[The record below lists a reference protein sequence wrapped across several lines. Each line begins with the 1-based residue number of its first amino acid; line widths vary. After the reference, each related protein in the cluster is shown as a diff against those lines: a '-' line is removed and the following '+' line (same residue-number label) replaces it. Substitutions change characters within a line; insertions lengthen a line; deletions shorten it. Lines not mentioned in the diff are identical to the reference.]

1 MKNLKLIPVLLF
13 CLLRLTFSQIDD
25 LFKTEL
31 PGIGLWQPGSA
42 ITTGFDDAYPM
53 VPWMTNFDIM
63 TPEKLKKE
71 NNSEGYFYTWV
82 ESYCLK
88 AGKRGP
94 VNGAGYLLA
103 PLKGDMTDIIKNI
116 LSRRNT
122 HPEIKQEDVQFLLWS
137 IEAGTNFRELDPGLQ
152 ARVSPLLT
160 PEEILRLNFKTGDV
174 LNLLPDELKEAANYY
189 QDFRQMM
196 LNPQKTFREI
206 EEFAVPVDLSS
217 LLPVDSIYNGEWNYI
232 GKGYYARSFSN
243 IYKTSYFEFYKPA
256 AVNVTRDAKNR
267 INIIKSNNYSA
278 EISYADNPEM
288 ISGKYPAEIISKV
301 VVANTEGKIFT
312 INGTGWVVQPGY
324 KYTGNYNASAEFTNA
339 LTEEEY
345 IRRSAEANEKLNR
358 LKDYTG
364 KLKSKKKTKQPD
376 EEILSIYQLTEAL
389 RVMLNTDRSLS
400 NDVYNNIY
408 DMVNNAEYFFNSKF
422 CGQTE
427 SISGQSYSGL
437 FDLFSGLA
445 MVPANTE
452 RQRLGFGGYETD
464 PGPGSVG
471 NPNGGP
477 RRPRTTGDP
486 VGNEGNNG
494 NNNNTGSENDT
505 SECRPTP
512 VIKQIDRNYWPAAGS
527 EVIVELEVQNSDNCT
542 IEEVKYTLRDVT
554 SNLGICINDKRVC
567 YNSSLDA
574 YFNSSRNPGLN
585 ISSDSMKAEGGN
597 VMQAVVTINDYA
609 AHCMVEVRVKING
622 TWYTATEEYTGYQML
637 SIPVDR
643 NFNGIADTWERQYGV
658 EGKPLTWDDDEPI
671 HSNLGDGLT
680 LFEEYRGMFEKLPS
694 GDLQYLRT
702 NPVKKELCV
711 IDDAEL
717 LSTYLFERLSDIK
730 VVKLDESTVYGTLA
744 GIGDTIEYRHVNFTS
759 TSYPG
764 VKYAINI
771 IRHDGLS
778 DPNPRNPHPTA
789 YGYCSIGPPKYSYSC
804 YIMPERIR
812 QRMIETEHIVDSAL
826 NNSNGELITIVN
838 SRSISRNYSRRFL
851 EKVLNALQNPNKNY
865 LIIDFIINYT
875 TVHEIMHG
883 CSVNHHGRGVEPN
896 TGNKFC
902 VMYYSRDIIYVSFAL
917 DLLSIFPEEWFE
929 SNEVSNITV
938 NNITQ
943 LCGMPGLTG
952 TYPDNCYKQ
961 ININDRLGR

>member
-1 MKNLKLIPVLLF
+1 MKNLKLIPVFLF
-13 CLLRLTFSQIDD
+13 CLVRLTFSQIDD
-25 LFKTEL
+25 LLKTEL
-31 PGIGLWQPGSA
+31 PGMGLWQPGSA
-42 ITTGFDDAYPM
+42 ITTGFNDAYPV
-53 VPWMTNFDIM
+53 VPWMKSFDILS
-63 TPEKLKKE
+63 PEKLKKE
-71 NNSEGYFYTWV
+71 NNSEGYFYTWA

-116 LSRRNT
+116 LSRRNA

-152 ARVSPLLT
+152 VRVSPLLT

-174 LNLLPDELKEAANYY
+174 LSLLPDELKEAANYY
-189 QDFRQMM
+189 QGLRQML
-196 LNPQKTFREI
+196 LNPQKTFSEI
-206 EEFAVPVDLSS
+206 EQYAVPVDLSS

-267 INIIKSNNYSA
+267 VTLLKTVNYSA

-288 ISGKYPAEIISKV
+288 ISGKYPAEIITGV
-301 VVANTEGKIFT
+301 NVTNNEGKIFT
-312 INGTGWVVQPGY
+312 INGSGWIVKPGY
-324 KYTGNYNASAEFTNA
+324 KYTGNYNSSAEFTNA

-345 IRRSAEANEKLNR
+345 IRRSVETNIKLKK
-358 LKDYTG
+358 LKEYAG
-364 KLKSKKKTKQPD
+364 KLKNKKKTKQPD
-376 EEILSIYQLTEAL
+376 EELLSIYQITEAL
-389 RVMLNTDRSLS
+389 RVMLNTDKSLS
-400 NDVYNNIY
+400 NDVYNNVY
-408 DMVNNAEYFFNSKF
+408 DMVNNTEYFYNSKF

-464 PGPGSVG
+464 PGPVG

-494 NNNNTGSENDT
+494 NNNNTGNENDT
-505 SECRPTP
+505 NQCRPTP

-554 SNLGICINDKRVC
+554 SNLGVCINDKRVC

-585 ISSDSMKAEGGN
+585 ISTDSMKAEGGN

-643 NFNGIADTWERQYGV
+643 NFNGIADSWERQYGV
-658 EGKPLTWDDDEPI
+658 EGKPLTWDEDGPLQK
-671 HSNLGDGLT
+671 NLGDGLT

-711 IDDAEL
+711 IDDNEL
-717 LSTYLFERLSDIK
+717 LSIYTFEHITGIK
-730 VVKLDESTVYGTLA
+730 IIKLDEKTVFGSLS
-744 GIGDTIEYRHVNFTS
+744 GGDDTVKYRHVNFTS
-759 TSYPG
+759 SNYNG

-771 IRHDGLS
+771 ERQEGLN
-778 DPNPRNPHPTA
+778 DPYHNTDLNIK
-789 YGYCSIGPPKYSYSC
+789 GYCVHGPPIYSKRC
-804 YIMPERIR
+804 VIFPD
-812 QRMIETEHIVDSAL
+812 RMSKEILEDLPHILDSAL
-826 NNSNGELITIVN
+826 TASTTDNIV
-838 SRSISRNYSRRFL
+838 IRNHRGVEETYSRRLL
-851 EKVLNALQNPNKNY
+851 EKILECINNPLKNY
-865 LIIDFIINYT
+865 LMVDFMVRRNV
-875 TVHEIMHG
+875 VHEIMHG
-883 CSVNHHGRGVEPN
+883 CDAHHHSNGVSGNES
-896 TGNKFC
+896 TGNRHC
-902 VMYYSRDIIYVSFAL
+902 IMYYMTATFKGAMGLFMISLIPPSWLEDRNAI
-917 DLLSIFPEEWFE
+917 P
-929 SNEVSNITV
+929 ITV
-938 NNITQ
+938 DHIFQ

-952 TYPDNCYKQ
+952 TNPDNCYKQ